1 MQRRRHGIRA
11 IFEKHRLCKGY
22 KKDGFLMN
30 KTVSIVIPLFNEEPV
45 VDELID
51 QLKTLESETPNV
63 SLQSVFVD
71 DGSTD
76 GTVERL
82 KKKLP
87 SLKRWK
93 LVALSR
99 NFGLQAAYKA
109 GLDHADGD
117 AVVFMDGDLQ
127 DPPALIGEMIAC
139 WEKGANTVVACRNSR
154 KETGLRRLFFDMF
167 HRVFNSLCQDAMPMN
182 SGTFGLMDRKVAD
195 HVRKLRERTLF
206 FPALRCWPG
215 FKIEY
220 VYYDRQERF
229 DGKTKQSVRRLI
241 NYAWDGITSFSDAPL
256 QWITAVGF
264 IISGLAFLYACLLFV
279 QRILQFFGF
288 FQDLQ
293 VLGFTTIV
301 LSILFVGGVQLMAIG
316 VVGTYISRIFVEIK
330 DRPPYIAESV
340 ACSGE

>member
-99 NFGLQAAYKA
+99 NFGLQAA
-109 GLDHADGD
+109 
-117 AVVFMDGDLQ
+117 
-127 DPPALIGEMIAC
+127 
-139 WEKGANTVVACRNSR
+139 
-154 KETGLRRLFFDMF
+154 
-167 HRVFNSLCQDAMPMN
+167 
-182 SGTFGLMDRKVAD
+182 
-195 HVRKLRERTLF
+195 
-206 FPALRCWPG
+206 
-215 FKIEY
+215 
-220 VYYDRQERF
+220 
-229 DGKTKQSVRRLI
+229 
-241 NYAWDGITSFSDAPL
+241 
-256 QWITAVGF
+256 
-264 IISGLAFLYACLLFV
+264 
-279 QRILQFFGF
+279 
-288 FQDLQ
+288 
-293 VLGFTTIV
+293 
-301 LSILFVGGVQLMAIG
+301 
-316 VVGTYISRIFVEIK
+316 
-330 DRPPYIAESV
+330 
-340 ACSGE
+340 